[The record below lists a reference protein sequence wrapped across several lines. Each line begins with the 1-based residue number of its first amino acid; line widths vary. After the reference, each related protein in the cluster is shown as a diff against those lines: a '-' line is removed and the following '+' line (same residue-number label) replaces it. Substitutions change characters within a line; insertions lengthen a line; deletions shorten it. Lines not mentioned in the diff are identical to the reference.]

1 MPDNHSDN
9 PTDRVDSAASKDN
22 PENFPDIDSGRYVFE
37 KIVGAGGCG
46 TVYRAYDNKL
56 DKTVAIKKLH
66 DSANE
71 MQAIR
76 FQREARLVG
85 LLNHLNVLSALDYGM
100 TSSNEPYLILDFV
113 SGESLAAVL
122 KRTGPLPIDSA
133 LDLLIQLCSGFA
145 HAHRKNVIHRD
156 IKPSNVMLVRD
167 SIDRKKVIAK
177 VVDFGLA
184 KNIEDDRQHLTMTGL
199 GLGTPKYMSPEQVVG
214 IEADK
219 RSDIYSFGCLI
230 FEVLSGQVP
239 FLGETAID
247 TVEMHRQLPPP
258 TLASMGVRCSE
269 NIERIV
275 AVCLKK
281 DPTERYQSFETLKQ
295 QLEAEQELRKAEKSN
310 TTTTIADYAYPI
322 DQSTSKKPPQN
333 SRSLTIP
340 FSVGGLMIVAIF
352 VTMIWVW
359 SKPSQP
365 LKKPA
370 AIDPLIVNPINL
382 ESGDSIFPAGTVGI
396 CRDDVR
402 QTASYVCD
410 GVTDKELKSFLKK
423 YGEIDQ
429 VILMRN
435 SLTRKGF
442 ALLRRAGVKAIV
454 FVDPVIS
461 DELFARISPIKTL
474 KALSLEAPPKVD
486 ANALTMLGSI
496 SSLEQL
502 ELSRLKLD
510 DAAINSI
517 SDLMGLRHLN
527 LRACT
532 GLTKDRVAKL
542 LSLPKLTTLKLEQSD
557 ITDEALEPV
566 IDSKLECLE
575 LCNTGIT
582 DSIIRRVHMMPRL
595 GILDVR
601 GTKVTAQAIA
611 ALQSKRDPKRGR
623 LYAFSG
629 PIPKPEMS
637 AEDLPFGVISDGPD
651 LKREKEDQRD
661 KLNMIRSEPK

>member
-9 PTDRVDSAASKDN
+9 STDLVASAASKAY
-22 PENFPDIDSGRYVFE
+22 PEDFPDIDSGRYVFE

-100 TSSNEPYLILDFV
+100 TSRNEPYLILDFV

-122 KRTGPLPIDSA
+122 RRTGPLPIDSA

-167 SIDRKKVIAK
+167 SIDQKTVIAK

-184 KNIEDDRQHLTMTGL
+184 KNIDDDRQHLTMTGL
-199 GLGTPKYMSPEQVVG
+199 GLGTPKYMSPEQVIG

-269 NIERIV
+269 NMERIV

-295 QLEAEQELRKAEKSN
+295 QLEAEQESRKSEKSS
-310 TTTTIADYAYPI
+310 TSTTIADYSYPI
-322 DQSTSKKPPQN
+322 DETTSVRPTQN
-333 SRSLTIP
+333 PRSLTIP
-340 FSVGGLMIVAIF
+340 FAIGGIMIGAIF
-352 VTMIWVW
+352 VAMIWVW
-359 SKPSQP
+359 WKPSQP

-370 AIDPLIVNPINL
+370 AIDPLIVNPISL
-382 ESGDSIFPAGTVGI
+382 ESGNSIFPAGTVGI

-410 GVTDKELKSFLKK
+410 GVTDKELKSFVKK

-442 ALLRRAGVKAIV
+442 ALLDRAGVKAIV
-454 FVDPVIS
+454 IVEPVIS
-461 DELFARISPIKTL
+461 DELFARLSPIKTL
-474 KALSLEAPPKVD
+474 RALSLEDPQKVD
-486 ANALTMLGSI
+486 ANALTMLGSV
-496 SSLEQL
+496 STLEQL

-510 DAAINSI
+510 DSAITSI
-517 SDLMGLRHLN
+517 CELMGLKHLN
-527 LRACT
+527 LHGCN
-532 GLTKDRVAKL
+532 GLTRDRIAKL
-542 LSLPKLTTLKLEQSD
+542 VSLPKLTTLKLEQTD
-557 ITDEALEPV
+557 ITDGALEPV
-566 IDSKLECLE
+566 INSKLECLE
-575 LCNTGIT
+575 VCNTGIT
-582 DSIIRRVHMMPRL
+582 DSIIRKVDMMPRL

-601 GTKVTAQAIA
+601 STKVTPQTVAI
-611 ALQSKRDPKRGR
+611 LQSKRDPKKGR
-623 LYAFSG
+623 LYVFSG
-629 PIPKPEMS
+629 PIPKAEMS

-651 LKREKEDQRD
+651 LKGNEEDQRN
-661 KLNMIRSEPK
+661 KLNVIRNEPK